1 MQFINSIRR
10 ILNGATTHFVL
21 ESGSCALQGTSFVEL
36 YRKQLKYPTSIVGIE
51 MKTEGSS
58 KAEFR
63 ICADGGK
70 IFPFA
75 DHNAVPDGA
84 VNIMQVDVAAGDL
97 LTIEVRGAA
106 PKDKFVVIMSELDCI
121 ERR

>member
-1 MQFINSIRR
+1 MQFINSIKR

-75 DHNAVPDGA
+75 DRNTVPDGA
-84 VNIMQVDVAAGDL
+84 VNIMRVDVAAGDL
-97 LTIEVRGAA
+97 LTIEVRGTS
-106 PKDKFVVIMSELDCI
+106 PKDKFVVILSEMDCI